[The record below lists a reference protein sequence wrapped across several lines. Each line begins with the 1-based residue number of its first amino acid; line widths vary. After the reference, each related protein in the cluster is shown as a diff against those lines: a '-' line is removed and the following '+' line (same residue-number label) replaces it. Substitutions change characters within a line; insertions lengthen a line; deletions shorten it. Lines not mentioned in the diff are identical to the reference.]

1 MQSASLIPHEQ
12 IQAIILGYWQARS
25 LALATSLGV
34 ADHLADGPLTVD
46 ELASRTQT
54 NASAL
59 FRLLRALESI
69 GIFSQSSP
77 QVFVNTPTSD
87 CLRRDVPG
95 AQWPTVLHNLGRG
108 YGPVE
113 GWDELEYSV
122 RTGKRSIDKTYGY
135 DFWELCR
142 RNPQVN
148 VAVNET
154 MRSLSEAMTPVI
166 TAAYDW
172 SKFPVIEDV
181 GGGIGT
187 QIVSILDANPS
198 CRGILFDQPHVVA
211 GAIVHD
217 RLKTLSGSFFEAVP
231 DGADATLMR
240 WVLHDW
246 SDTEA
251 TEILKTVRR
260 SMKPSARLILVE
272 FVLSD
277 GAGFDFGKWTDLQ
290 MLVMFGG
297 LERTKLEYRDLLV
310 AAGFELEE
318 EISTP
323 TPVNLLIARPV

>member
-1 MQSASLIPHEQ
+1 MQNTSQVPHEQ
-12 IQAIILGYWQARS
+12 IQSIILGYWQARS
-25 LALATSLGV
+25 LALATSLGI
-34 ADHLADGPLTVD
+34 ADHLAAGPMAVN
-46 ELASRTQT
+46 ELASRTET

-87 CLRRDVPG
+87 CLRRNIPG

-142 RNPQVN
+142 RNPQAN
-148 VAVNET
+148 AAVNGT

-172 SKFPVIEDV
+172 SRFPIIEDV

-187 QIVSILDANPS
+187 QIVSILEANPS
-198 CRGILFDQPHVVA
+198 CSGVLFDQAHVVA
-211 GAIVHD
+211 EAIVHD
-217 RLKTLSGSFFEAVP
+217 RLRTVGGSFFESVP
-231 DGADATLMR
+231 GGTDATLMR
-240 WVLHDW
+240 WILHDW
-246 SDTEA
+246 SDAEA
-251 TEILKTVRR
+251 TAILKTVHR
-260 SMKPSARLILVE
+260 SMKPTARLILVE

-277 GAGFDFGKWTDLQ
+277 GSGFDFGKWTDLQ

-297 LERTKLEYRDLLV
+297 LERTKEEYRALLL

-318 EISTP
+318 EISTSA
-323 TPVNLLIARPV
+323 PVNLLVAKPV